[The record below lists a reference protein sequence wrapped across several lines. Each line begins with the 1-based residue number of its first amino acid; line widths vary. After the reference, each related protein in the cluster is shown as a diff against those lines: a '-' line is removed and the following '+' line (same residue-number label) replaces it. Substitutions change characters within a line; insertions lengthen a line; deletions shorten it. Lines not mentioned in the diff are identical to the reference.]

1 MAYWDVSYTSNVPWV
16 ETIRRA
22 LYLVRRGTVHRRR
35 LPSVGY
41 VTHGVALKSRRA
53 WKLGSNKTDQSVLN
67 LLSMLSPPPFI
78 VCYANY
84 RLQNNVYYFWYATL
98 KIISF
103 PSPSLSLSLSLS
115 LFYFRLKIFLFGKS
129 FPLQPFSG
137 LTTWFPRL
145 LPLLLSISVFTFSCP
160 HAHAST

>member
-1 MAYWDVSYTSNVPWV
+1 MYFDRYQCAVMRHSIHSSRPTRPSVAYWDVSYTSNVPWV

-67 LLSMLSPPPFI
+67 FCS
-78 VCYANY
+78 VCCRHHRSSSAMRITDY
-84 RLQNNVYYFWYATL
+84 RTTF
-98 KIISF
+98 IISGTPHLKLLVF
-103 PSPSLSLSLSLS
+103 HHPLSLS

-137 LTTWFPRL
+137 LTT
-145 LPLLLSISVFTFSCP
+145 
-160 HAHAST
+160 